1 MNFGNINPRGM
12 TQMTLEVP
20 FIKQLKPKKP
30 CVEVEIGLLCLVK
43 GIPPEIQKVI
53 QDYLWWGQSEGRMGY
68 LRSHR
73 EDLGMTVLP
82 SNLGR
87 WVRFNASSFERPRIK
102 MFSRLQELTNPVLGQ
117 DLVVGGLP
125 FPSHAKHRAR
135 SYGLLEWFDLAD
147 VDRCIK
153 GVKIDLPSKD
163 ALVACMRDH
172 GMKFNKSK
180 KKGDLWTIFCQ
191 QLD

>member
-12 TQMTLEVP
+12 TQMTQEVP

-53 QDYLWWGQSEGRMGY
+53 QDYLWWGQPGGRMAF
-68 LRSHR
+68 
-73 EDLGMTVLP
+73 MP
-82 SNLGR
+82 SPHLVG
-87 WVRFNASSFERPRIK
+87 VYFNASSFERPRIK

-125 FPSHAKHRAR
+125 FPSHTKRRKTLKPA
-135 SYGLLEWFDLAD
+135 FDRMA
-147 VDRCIK
+147 VGGRCIK
-153 GVKIDLPSKD
+153 GVKIDLPPKD

-180 KKGDLWTIFCQ
+180 KKVDLWTIFCQ